1 MSGQLVECVPNFSEG
16 RDPATVRQIAEAIG
30 SVPGIMVLDA
40 HSDSDHNRSVITFAG
55 PPEAALEA
63 SIRSAGA
70 AVERIDL
77 RRHQGVHPWIGAL
90 DVLPFV
96 PLSDITLSD
105 CAGLAVRAAEE
116 IWGRYR
122 VPVYLYEAAARR
134 PDRINLA
141 DIRHAVRSRSDCVPD
156 IGGPDLHPTA
166 GAAVAGARKFLIAYN
181 IQLATPDVA
190 VAQTI
195 ARRIRAS
202 SGGLPYVKAMGVFL
216 AARGQAQVSMNLTD
230 FEVTPPHCVFE
241 AVRQEAARLGVDV
254 ASSELVGL
262 IPRKAIEM
270 AAGFDLKIEGFHD
283 GLILE
288 NRVAELLR

>member
-1 MSGQLVECVPNFSEG
+1 M
-16 RDPATVRQIAEAIG
+16 
-30 SVPGIMVLDA
+30 PGVMVLDA

-55 PPEAALEA
+55 SPDGALEA
-63 SIRSAGA
+63 AIRSAGA

-77 RRHQGVHPWIGAL
+77 RRHQGAHPRIGAL

-96 PLSDITLSD
+96 PLSHVTVSD

-116 IWGRYR
+116 IWSRYR

-134 PDRINLA
+134 PERVNLA
-141 DIRHAVRSRSDCVPD
+141 DIRRAVRRRFDCVPD

-166 GAAVAGARKFLIAYN
+166 GAAVIGARKFLIAYN
-181 IQLATPDVA
+181 IQLATSDVA
-190 VAQTI
+190 AAQAI

-202 SGGLPYVKAMGVFL
+202 SGGLPHVKAMGVFL

-230 FEVTPPHCVFE
+230 FEITPPHVVLE
-241 AVRQEAARLGVDV
+241 AVQREAALLGVGV

-262 IPRKAIEM
+262 VPRKAIEM

-288 NRVAELLR
+288 NRIAELLRQ